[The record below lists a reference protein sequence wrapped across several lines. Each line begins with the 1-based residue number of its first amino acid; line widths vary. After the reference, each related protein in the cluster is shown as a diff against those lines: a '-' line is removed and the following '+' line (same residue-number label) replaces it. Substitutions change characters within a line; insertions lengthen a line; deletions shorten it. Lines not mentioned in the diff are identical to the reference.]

1 VFTFKLTNDIPR
13 GGFIRLRF
21 PTPWTAGPPNI
32 LALTSISIY
41 GQTKTGFAVL
51 TPLTESVIYAGL
63 FDLVGVAPDFTK
75 TIKITLTGIENP
87 NQIIESGSFVITTMD
102 DSRNPI
108 DEVASGLV
116 VSITDPGT
124 ITMNSFIVGDKTVGQ
139 ETFIQMDFT
148 PSAQYSHGGYIEI
161 VTPSGFISFTSTLV
175 CNTVFGLLGTATCS
189 RVNDNTIR
197 YYIDISSKSAI
208 SVNFYNFV
216 NALGVV

>member
-21 PTPWTAGPPNI
+21 PTPWTAAPPNI

-41 GQTKTGFAVL
+41 GQTKTGFTVL
-51 TPLTESVIYAGL
+51 TPLTDSVIYSGL
-63 FDLVGVAPDFTK
+63 FDLVGAAADFTK

-87 NQIIESGSFVITTMD
+87 NQIIDFGSFVITTMD

-108 DEVASGLV
+108 DEVASGLL

-148 PSAQYSHGGYIEI
+148 SSAQYSNGGYIEI
-161 VTPSGFISFTSTLV
+161 VTPSGYISFTLTLV
-175 CNTVFGLLGTATCS
+175 CNTVFGLLGTATCT
-189 RVNDNTIR
+189 RLNENNIR
-197 YYIDISSKSAI
+197 Y
-208 SVNFYNFV
+208 
-216 NALGVV
+216 